1 MQTQEIKTILFA
13 KMDELASSRIRRED
27 IAIEKNAEEMDAIQQ
42 GGERTMAL
50 DSLTRKWETRS
61 LVSEA
66 LQRIESDTY
75 GICVECDEPISPKR
89 IAALPWAKYC
99 IRCQE
104 AIDRSAAEMPWDA
117 AA

>member
-1 MQTQEIKTILFA
+1 MQTQEIKTVLAA

-50 DSLTRKWETRS
+50 DSLTRKWETGT

-66 LQRIESDTY
+66 LRRIEAGTY
-75 GICVECDEPISPKR
+75 GICVECEDPISPKR

-104 AIDRSAAEMPWDA
+104 AIDA
-117 AA
+117 AASEVRWDTAA